1 MDSLLT
7 HNFKESSYILH
18 TFNDNCFYSIFRRKK
33 LRQHSDLKYF
43 NDSEEI
49 LGAVEQ
55 FWNNLKRMRA
65 KHLVSAFLNEDKD
78 RTSKML
84 IYYIKYHILDLD
96 RLSKV
101 AKVSTGVSV

>member
-1 MDSLLT
+1 M
-7 HNFKESSYILH
+7 FIRKEFIS
-18 TFNDNCFYSIFRRKK
+18 RRKK

-65 KHLVSAFLNEDKD
+65 KTLFSVFINEDIE
-78 RTSKML
+78 RTNKML
-84 IYYIKYHILDLD
+84 MYYIKYHILDLD
-96 RLSKV
+96 RL
-101 AKVSTGVSV
+101 AKVIKVRVAIL